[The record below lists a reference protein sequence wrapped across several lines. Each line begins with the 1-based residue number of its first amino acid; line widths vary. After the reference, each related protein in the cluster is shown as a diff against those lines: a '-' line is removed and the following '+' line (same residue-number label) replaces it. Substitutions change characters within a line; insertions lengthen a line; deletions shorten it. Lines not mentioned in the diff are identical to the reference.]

1 MGQYFASKGHP
12 LYAKDKEDLVQ
23 SGERF
28 MSDYIFA
35 VIIPLVAIAITF
47 AWIPFLNLICP
58 PCNRSLERIA
68 LERGEPK
75 GELR

>member
-1 MGQYFASKGHP
+1 
-12 LYAKDKEDLVQ
+12 
-23 SGERF
+23 

-68 LERGEPK
+68 LQRDEPK
-75 GELR
+75 RELR